1 MATHSSIL
9 EKMNSPYS
17 GESHRQRSRQIEDV
31 AGYIYRSH
39 GLNTTEMTQHAS
51 TDNSLKS
58 VVSEYVCFCACVCT
72 WLGEVVEG
80 EESRVLDPR
89 EDLPL
94 PDNPKWENN
103 GKKQRRTQNIN
114 VGTKRMVKKG
124 MVVLR
129 IGCYFF
135 DMPPSK
141 EYIPSPFD
149 SRLAS
154 DPLNNPQMEQ
164 K

>member
-31 AGYIYRSH
+31 AGDICRSH
-39 GLNTTEMTQHAS
+39 GLDTAETTQLAN

-58 VVSEYVCFCACVCT
+58 VVCEYVYFCACVCT

-80 EESRVLDPR
+80 EESRVLDLR
-89 EDLPL
+89 EALPL

-103 GKKQRRTQNIN
+103 GKKQRCTQNII

-129 IGCYFF
+129 IGCCFF
-135 DMPPSK
+135 DMPPIK
-141 EYIPSPFD
+141 EYIPSPFE

-154 DPLNNPQMEQ
+154 DPINNQQMEQ